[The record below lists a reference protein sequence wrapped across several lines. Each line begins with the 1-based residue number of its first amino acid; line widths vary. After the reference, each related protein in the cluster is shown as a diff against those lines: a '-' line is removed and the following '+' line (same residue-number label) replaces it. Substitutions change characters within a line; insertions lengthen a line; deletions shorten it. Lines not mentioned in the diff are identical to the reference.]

1 MADTAEAQVDPA
13 LKSELDQLDEK
24 INPAPKEQS
33 EPEPKE
39 ILVEKEGELY
49 LRSESDNAE
58 PDTDPN
64 AGQSDKDNL
73 AGSDG
78 EITKEEPSSY
88 QDKSKDDLISML
100 SESQKRIGEQ
110 SNEIGELRKMTAEEE
125 DISEAEILKRLTVTE
140 IGDTLS
146 AEKAKLDD
154 IDPYDMETVEEQKNV
169 IREMENVLIN
179 KNTQEQI
186 QARFNS
192 RDNETFVSNMKQKF
206 SDSGVELSND
216 EFNSVTE
223 AAKETYTENGLLTER
238 SYQKSML
245 DNFGVERVSKFYQMS
260 GEQKARND
268 IQQAAAKTSEKVDVR
283 GTGKNA
289 KLVRVA
295 DLTGKELRETL
306 DNLSVEDL
314 ERLNVQVNR

>member
-1 MADTAEAQVDPA
+1 MADTAEAQVDPT
-13 LKSELDQLDEK
+13 LKAELDQLDEK
-24 INPAPKEQS
+24 IDPAPKEQP

-39 ILVEKEGELY
+39 LLVEKEGELY

-64 AGQSDKDNL
+64 AGQSEKDNL
-73 AGSDG
+73 AGSDE

-154 IDPYDMETVEEQKNV
+154 IDPYDMEAVEEQKNV

-192 RDNETFVSNMKQKF
+192 RDNETFVSDMKQKF
-206 SDSGVELSND
+206 SNSGVELSND

-238 SYQKSML
+238 SYQKAML

-314 ERLNVQVNR
+314 KRLNVQINR